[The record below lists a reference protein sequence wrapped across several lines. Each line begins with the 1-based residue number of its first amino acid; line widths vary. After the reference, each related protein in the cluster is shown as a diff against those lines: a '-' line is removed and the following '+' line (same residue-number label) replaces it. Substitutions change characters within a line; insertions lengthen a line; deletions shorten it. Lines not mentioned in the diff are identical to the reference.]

1 METSCCMSTHW
12 SCDCLS
18 HVMSCNGATHTAAF
32 LSARALLPALPTWPS
47 CQRPGSVPW
56 QADLP
61 AAHLLNVE
69 PSAGIVP
76 RRAPV
81 YGAGWGSST
90 CSAGLEE
97 HPPYVT
103 QIYNIVTRQV
113 SLHYKR
119 ISCLS
124 WISANV
130 LFSVDKSRHEQQW
143 SRPTGRPIA
152 ARLRCNSKAAVFWQ
166 RIS

>member
-1 METSCCMSTHW
+1 MDTSCCVPQATAVCPLIGHVIV
-12 SCDCLS
+12 CGT
-18 HVMSCNGATHTAAF
+18 VMSCNGATHTAAF
-32 LSARALLPALPTWPS
+32 LSSRALFPALPTWPS
-47 CQRPGSVPW
+47 CRRHGSVPW

-69 PSAGIVP
+69 RSAGMVP

-103 QIYNIVTRQV
+103 QSYNNVTRQV

-119 ISCLS
+119 ISCLG
-124 WISANV
+124 WIPVNV
-130 LFSVDKSRHEQQW
+130 LLSVDKSRHESGHEQQV
-143 SRPTGRPIA
+143 I
-152 ARLRCNSKAAVFWQ
+152 L
-166 RIS
+166 